1 MTLRRRFVYRQRS
14 RESVDRH
21 LRRHQRAGAI
31 RLAYHGEPEKLCAL
45 LRADGQGDLAALIA
59 RGEFTKRN
67 APADKRTE
75 VKQYICALVRSDEK
89 RVKARY
95 GKLPW
100 GTRSKLINKYMGLLA
115 EAGELDYNNR
125 DPQGNYRPDDEIW
138 YERGELPAE
147 IRKDLERGE
156 KPKTLAKSPPRNMK
170 TAGRKNLRRRA

>member
-1 MTLRRRFVYRQRS
+1 MRLHRRA
-14 RESVDRH
+14 E
-21 LRRHQRAGAI
+21 AI
-31 RLAYHGEPEKLCAL
+31 RLAYHDKPKKLCAL
-45 LRADGQGDLAALIA
+45 LRAEGQDDIAELIKDA
-59 RGEFTKRN
+59 KGFHKRR
-67 APADKRTE
+67 APVDERTE
-75 VKQYICALVRSDEK
+75 IKQLIVALVRGEEK

-138 YERGELPAE
+138 YERGELRAE